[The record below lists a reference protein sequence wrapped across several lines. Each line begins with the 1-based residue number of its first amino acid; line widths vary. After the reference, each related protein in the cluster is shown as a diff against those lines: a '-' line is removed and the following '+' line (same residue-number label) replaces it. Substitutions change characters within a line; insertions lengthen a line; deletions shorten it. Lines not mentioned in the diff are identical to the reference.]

1 MRKGKY
7 YHTEIPGLL
16 DDIIVSIV
24 PEKDQRVNEEEALK
38 NVDVERVAS
47 LVSFAKQIAPEEA
60 TWDYDVLK
68 DKLNVTPN
76 FGDICES
83 RNISVKL
90 SDNDTLVTVIDEIEK
105 EYDFRKVAKETV
117 WKISNVQKFY
127 EFKLQNSEILATEC
141 TLTQN
146 AERNTIGGGVGF
158 IRKYHNIS
166 EFCNDKYVSSNVSD
180 LFMET
185 IQIPEDEK
193 FSRFKLTD
201 LDLRKVNSNDNKST
215 DKKKI
220 K

>member
-24 PEKDQRVNEEEALK
+24 PEENQHINEEEVLK
-38 NVDVERVAS
+38 KLDVERIAS
-47 LVSFAKQIAPEEA
+47 LVSFAKQIAPEDV
-60 TWDYDVLK
+60 TWNYDALK
-68 DKLNVTPN
+68 DTLNVTPN
-76 FGDICES
+76 FEDEYET

-90 SDNDTLVTVIDEIEK
+90 TDDDTLVTVIDEYNK

-117 WKISNVQKFY
+117 WKISNIQKFY
-127 EFKLQNSEILATEC
+127 EFKLQNREILATEC

-146 AERNTIGGGVGF
+146 AERNTIGGGQGF

-166 EFCNDKYVSSNVSD
+166 EFCNDKYISSNASD
-180 LFMET
+180 LFIET

-193 FSRFKLTD
+193 FSAFKLTD
-201 LDLRKVNSNDNKST
+201 LDLRKVTSDT
-215 DKKKI
+215 TKI
-220 K
+220 KTK